1 MKLLPL
7 FIFWCL
13 WFLNYSTRAAFSP
26 ILPLIEDN
34 LSLSHG
40 EAGGLYTSLSIGYS
54 LSMFAAGRFAFVWGY
69 KRTVVIGFLGIS
81 LALFGIQWVE
91 SYPTFHVL
99 FFLIGMATGGYMPSI
114 IPIITETY
122 DSRHWGKAIGLHDS
136 AASFS
141 IFLVPILVVFGLHFF
156 PWRRLFLVLGI
167 TALLLPIYF
176 WKVSIEPKGE
186 MSQRNCRY
194 TDLFKRRTVWIMSLL
209 SIFASG
215 SVTGLYAILPL
226 YLIKERGID
235 FSYANTIFG
244 ISRIGGIFVS
254 VLSGFLTDRY
264 GYKKILML
272 SLLLTGLST
281 IGLSLAFTLPLIL
294 VFLFLQAA
302 FAIAYFPPGL
312 SAVSKL
318 TSLSERS
325 VATGMVF
332 SFGSIF
338 GMGIVPFLLGLIAD
352 YFSFQIGIFF
362 LGLLTTLSSLLVKF
376 LKEKEDP

>member
-1 MKLLPL
+1 MMKLLPL

-13 WFLNYSTRAAFSP
+13 WFLNYSTRSAFSP

-40 EAGGLYTSLSIGYS
+40 EAGGLYTSLSIGFS
-54 LSMFAAGRFAFVWGY
+54 LSMFAAGRFALLWGY
-69 KRTVVIGFLGIS
+69 KRTVVIGFLGITFVF
-81 LALFGIQWVE
+81 LGIQWVE
-91 SYPTFHVL
+91 SYPTLHLL

-122 DSRHWGKAIGLHDS
+122 DSRDWGKAIGLHDS

-141 IFLVPILVVFGLHFF
+141 IFLVPILVVFGLHFL
-156 PWRRLFLVLGI
+156 PWRRLLLVLGI
-167 TALLLPIYF
+167 AALLLPIYF
-176 WKVSIEPKGE
+176 WKVSAEPKVE
-186 MSQRNCRY
+186 MSQPKCHY
-194 TDLFKRRTVWIMSLL
+194 TDLLKRRTVWIMSLL

-215 SVTGLYAILPL
+215 SVAGLYAILPL
-226 YLIKERGID
+226 YLVKERGID
-235 FSYANTIFG
+235 FSYANTLFG

-254 VLSGFLTDRY
+254 ILSGFLTDRY
-264 GYKKILML
+264 GYRKILTL

-281 IGLSLAFTLPLIL
+281 MGLSLAFTVPLIV

-302 FAIAYFPPGL
+302 FTIAYFPAAL

-325 VATGMVF
+325 VVTGMVF
-332 SFGSIF
+332 AFGSIL

-352 YFSFQIGIFF
+352 HFSFQIGIMG
-362 LGLLTTLSSLLVKF
+362 LGILVTLSSLMVRF
-376 LKEKEDP
+376 LKEE

>member
-40 EAGGLYTSLSIGYS
+40 EAGGLYTSLSIGFS
-54 LSMFAAGRFAFVWGY
+54 LSMFAAGRFALVWGY

-81 LALFGIQWVE
+81 FVLLGIQWVE
-91 SYPTFHVL
+91 SYPAFHVL

-141 IFLVPILVVFGLHFF
+141 IFLIPILVVFGLHFL

-167 TALLLPIYF
+167 ATLLLPIYF
-176 WKVSIEPKGE
+176 WKVSSEPKGE
-186 MSQRNCRY
+186 MSQHKCRY
-194 TDLFKRRTVWIMSLL
+194 IDLFKRRTVWIMGLL

-254 VLSGFLTDRY
+254 ILSGFLTDRY
-264 GYKKILML
+264 GYRKILML

-294 VFLFLQAA
+294 VTLFLQAA
-302 FAIAYFPPGL
+302 FTIAYFPAAL
-312 SAVSKL
+312 SAISKL
-318 TSLSERS
+318 TSFSERS
-325 VATGMVF
+325 VVTGMVF
-332 SFGSIF
+332 AFGSIF
-338 GMGIVPFLLGLIAD
+338 GMGTVPFLLGLTAD
-352 YFSFQIGIFF
+352 YFSFQIGIFL

-376 LKEKEDP
+376 LKEKEE